1 MAAKIIVPSEGSD
14 VCLISECCVH
24 VGDTVHAGDLI
35 CTVELLSEKA
45 ETHIFS
51 RSELEFFD
59 NIRDFKKNYL
69 KNIRKKHL

>member
-35 CTVELLSEKA
+35 CSVETDKA
-45 ETHIFS
+45 AI
-51 RSELEFFD
+51 D
-59 NIRDFKKNYL
+59 VVAQPL
-69 KNIRKKHL
+69 KC